1 MTSPALRLTP
11 GLLAALGF
19 TAAVSPFATDMYLAS
34 FGSMQRDLAASASS
48 VQLTLTLFFLGM
60 GAGQLVL
67 GAVSD
72 TLGRRR
78 VLLTTLS
85 VFTTA
90 GLLMVFTPSIEA
102 LISLRLLQGFSGAA
116 GIVIARAVA
125 ADLSEGPTAVR
136 ALSLIAMVSGLGPLL
151 APVAG
156 GFTHEWW
163 GWRGTLAALAAVSLI
178 MLVVAWRWIPESLPP
193 ERRLRGGLSR
203 TFATFGRLLGNPR
216 YVAYLVTLMFGF
228 ATMIAYISASPFVA
242 QEVLSMTPLE
252 FSLGFAMSASGLIL
266 ASLANARVAP
276 RVGPPRA
283 IAIALGAL
291 VAGSLSMLVLTL
303 TGALSVWGF
312 IVSAFV
318 LSAGAGATMA
328 NASALALAEA
338 SFARGSGAA
347 LLGSLQFLAG
357 GLMAP
362 IVGAW
367 GESTALPM
375 AVTLVTA
382 ASSAAIAAAFGA
394 GRPTR
399 SGRA

>member
-1 MTSPALRLTP
+1 MTSPAPRLTP

-48 VQLTLTLFFLGM
+48 VQLTLTLFFLGL

-78 VLLTTLS
+78 VLLTALS

-90 GLLMVFTPSIEA
+90 GLLMVLTPSIEA

-151 APVAG
+151 APVVG

-193 ERRLRGGLSR
+193 ERRLRGGLTR
-203 TFATFGRLLGNPR
+203 TFAPFGRLLGNPR

-266 ASLANARVAP
+266 ASFANARVAP

>member
-1 MTSPALRLTP
+1 MTSPRPRLTL

-19 TAAVSPFATDMYLAS
+19 TAAVGPFATDMYLAS

-48 VQLTLTLFFLGM
+48 VQLTLTLFFLGL

-78 VLLTTLS
+78 VLLTALS

-90 GLLMVFTPSIEA
+90 GLLMVLTPSIEA

-151 APVAG
+151 APVVG

-193 ERRLRGGLSR
+193 ERRLRGGLTR
-203 TFATFGRLLGNPR
+203 TFAPFGRLLGNPR

-252 FSLGFAMSASGLIL
+252 YSLGFAMSASGLIL

-276 RVGPPRA
+276 RVGPIRA
-283 IAIALGAL
+283 IVFALGAL
-291 VAGSLSMLVLTL
+291 VAGSLSMLALTVSGTL
-303 TGALSVWGF
+303 TVWGF

-318 LSAGAGATMA
+318 VSAGAGATMA